1 MLCWYVRKSY
11 ILDVGAI
18 AMTVTLKDAQ
28 AHLAQLIANAVPG
41 EEIVITMDEKPV
53 ARLIPASKPAPT
65 KKARVAGSAKG
76 QLIILQEDDEHL
88 KDFAEY
94 MQ

>member
-1 MLCWYVRKSY
+1 
-11 ILDVGAI
+11 
-18 AMTVTLKDAQ
+18 MTITLKDAQ
-28 AHLAQLIANAVPG
+28 AHLAELIANAVPG

-53 ARLIPASKPAPT
+53 ARLIPENKPAPP
-65 KKARVAGSAKG
+65 KKPRVAGSANG
-76 QLIILQEDDEHL
+76 QLIIRQEDDEHL